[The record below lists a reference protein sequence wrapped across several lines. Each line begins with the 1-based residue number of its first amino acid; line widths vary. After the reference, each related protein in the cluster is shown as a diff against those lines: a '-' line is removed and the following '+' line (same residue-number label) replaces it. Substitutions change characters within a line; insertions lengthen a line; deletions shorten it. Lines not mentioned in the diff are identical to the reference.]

1 MIITAGL
8 YHSLFSINIK
18 PCIHS
23 QFHLPD
29 FITVVIPSENTASD
43 ESKEIIVEILNR
55 AIVKP
60 FLGGYVDKTTGI
72 QYFDALTQTGPV
84 INRVERYSRESQTH
98 ELTYKGTETMVD
110 ETMQTNGSATDN
122 YIFTSEATD
131 FIIIPRKYQTY
142 AQKKR
147 EENKLNKIILI
158 QRNFRKYL
166 LRQFIKRCAAE
177 YR

>member
-1 MIITAGL
+1 MKIF
-8 YHSLFSINIK
+8 HF
-18 PCIHS
+18 S

-29 FITVVIPSENTASD
+29 FITVVIPAKDTDTE
-43 ESKEIIVEILNR
+43 ESKEVIVEILNK

-72 QYFDALTQTGPV
+72 QYFDAFTQTGPI
-84 INRVERYSRESQTH
+84 INRNERYSRESQTH
-98 ELTYKGTETMVD
+98 EWTYKGTETMID
-110 ETMQTNGSATDN
+110 ETVQTNGSATDN
-122 YIFTSEATD
+122 YIFQTEATNS
-131 FIIIPRKYQTY
+131 FIIPRKYQTY

-166 LRQFIKRCAAE
+166 LRQFIRRCAAE

>member
-1 MIITAGL
+1 M
-8 YHSLFSINIK
+8 NIAVFH
-18 PCIHS
+18 CS

-29 FITVVIPSENTASD
+29 FITVVIQSDDNDSD

-72 QYFDALTQTGPV
+72 QYFDAFTQTGPI

-98 ELTYKGTETMVD
+98 EWTYKGTETMVD
-110 ETMQTNGSATDN
+110 ETIQTNGSATDN
-122 YIFTSEATD
+122 YIFVSEATD
-131 FIIIPRKYQTY
+131 TIIIPRKYQSY

-166 LRQFIKRCAAE
+166 LRQFIRRCAAE